1 MLTTVNV
8 LAKNAQVDV
17 LLVIGHEKLYIEMQR
32 LQKSLDPNVSQKL
45 KILKV
50 PKSGGVSD

>member
-1 MLTTVNV
+1 M
-8 LAKNAQVDV
+8 DV

-32 LQKSLDPNVSQKL
+32 LLKSLDANIAQNI

-50 PKSGGVSD
+50 PKSGGVSRSIYASLNN